1 MSSSPTS
8 TEETDSG
15 LRLGALLDTIKQ
27 GDVIS
32 FGAIAIVG
40 THASKV
46 FREAKELTPTEITR
60 DAKVAS
66 MTIEYASGWYAVLS
80 QDCDIVRTIDVEPCI
95 LIAPVVYIP
104 EAEWDQL
111 EAGQTSY
118 RFFALQPDRIVPLP
132 QSDSALRV
140 SRKPVVDV
148 RYVTSVDKTAMP
160 TAQNWTRSTPL
171 VPDQRR
177 RFAQWLGSRFARYPF
192 ADGVVKEVLPQ
203 VRTTLEVLSKQRSQP
218 DAEQRTAAVRFVGCI
233 REWYVREMELNV
245 EIMGRLDHGGMR
257 AEKILKTL
265 NGEPV
270 VDEAQL
276 RAGANALRKA
286 IVARMPR
293 TVGYAISVTYHDFNV
308 LDVAQYE
315 TYSLWIVQDDPEAS
329 EPRMEVETNL
339 AGLATVW

>member
-1 MSSSPTS
+1 MSSSPNS
-8 TEETDSG
+8 TEGTDSQF
-15 LRLGALLDTIKQ
+15 RLEALLGTIKQ

-46 FREAKELTPTEITR
+46 FREAGDLTPTEITR

-80 QDCDIVRTIDVEPCI
+80 QDCDIVRTIDVEPCL

-104 EAEWDQL
+104 EAEWDRL
-111 EAGQTSY
+111 DAGQTSY

-132 QSDSALRV
+132 QSDPELLV
-140 SRKPVVDV
+140 SRKPVVDI
-148 RYVTSVDKTAMP
+148 RYATSVDKTALT
-160 TAQNWTRSTPL
+160 TAQNWTRNTPL
-171 VPDQRR
+171 VPDQRH
-177 RFAQWLGSRFARYPF
+177 RFAHWLGSRFARYPF
-192 ADGVVKEVLPQ
+192 EDGVVKEVLPQ
-203 VRTTLEVLSKQRSQP
+203 VRATLDVLRRQRSQTDVDQHTP
-218 DAEQRTAAVRFVGCI
+218 AVRFVGCI

-245 EIMGRLDHGGMR
+245 EIMGRLDQGGMR
-257 AEKILKTL
+257 AEKVLKTL
-265 NGEPV
+265 NAEPV
-270 VDEAQL
+270 VDEVKL
-276 RAGANALRKA
+276 KAGANALRTA

-293 TVGYAISVTYHDFNV
+293 TAGYAVSVTYHDFSV

-329 EPRMEVETNL
+329 ESRKEAETDHANQ
-339 AGLATVW
+339 